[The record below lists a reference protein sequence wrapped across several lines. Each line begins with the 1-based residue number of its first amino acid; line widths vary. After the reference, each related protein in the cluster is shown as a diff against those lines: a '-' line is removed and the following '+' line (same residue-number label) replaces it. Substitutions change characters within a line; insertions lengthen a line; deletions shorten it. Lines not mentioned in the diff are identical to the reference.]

1 MSVWDCLS
9 AGALKI
15 IFSQG
20 LGIVFRSLEY
30 EKNCNKT
37 REGIA
42 SSDSWYIFQF
52 GVLPDKQGM
61 KLGSKIIKPVL
72 RWFDEEKIPCYLETQ
87 KDVNV
92 CIYNHL
98 GFLLKMIGTLPDKKM
113 SQFAM
118 FRTSQ

>member
-1 MSVWDCLS
+1 
-9 AGALKI
+9 
-15 IFSQG
+15 
-20 LGIVFRSLEY
+20 
-30 EKNCNKT
+30 
-37 REGIA
+37 
-42 SSDSWYIFQF
+42 
-52 GVLPDKQGM
+52 M

-118 FRTSQ
+118 FRNSQ